1 MTQGYFVL
9 DLEKFPDYFRSYH
22 WQAKHSLY
30 GYPADISPKFEWMLS
45 LEKRFSWLR
54 INCEVESTSAI
65 YLLKEMIQWGG
76 SQSGTLQ
83 KFEDGLEQHN
93 MRNLVLETVTN
104 LKDPEKAIAAA
115 LKFPGMGLTY
125 ASKML
130 RFFDPEHY
138 GAIDSRIRK
147 ALLEREP
154 SVLPKIYDSSNS
166 SMVAGYVA
174 FTKYVDRLKAQ
185 LEASEITRPT
195 CDFPL
200 GLGSTQWRSAD
211 VEMALFGWASSVES

>member
-1 MTQGYFVL
+1 ML
-9 DLEKFPDYFRSYH
+9 DLRKFPDYFRSYN

-30 GYPADISPKFEWMLS
+30 GYPADSYPKFGWVAS
-45 LEKRFSWLR
+45 LEQRFNWLR
-54 INCEVESTSAI
+54 LNCKSENTAGI

-76 SQSGTLQ
+76 SQNGTLQ
-83 KFEDGLEQHN
+83 KFEDGIEQHGLLQ
-93 MRNLVLETVTN
+93 LVLYTVASLQN
-104 LKDPEKAIAAA
+104 PEKAIASA

-154 SVLPKIYDSSNS
+154 SVLPKIYDSSNQ

-174 FTKYVDRLKAQ
+174 FSRYVDLIKTQ
-185 LEASEITRPT
+185 LDEEGIARPA
-195 CDFPL
+195 CELPA
-200 GLGSTQWRSAD
+200 GLGSTHWRSAD
-211 VEMALFGWASSVES
+211 VEMALFGWASRDQS